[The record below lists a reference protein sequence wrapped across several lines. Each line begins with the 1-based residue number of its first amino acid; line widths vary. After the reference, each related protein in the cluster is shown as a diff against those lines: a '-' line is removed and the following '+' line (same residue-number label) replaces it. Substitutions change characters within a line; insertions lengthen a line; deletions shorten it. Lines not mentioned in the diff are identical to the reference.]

1 MILIFRMFLLYLILL
16 YSNRRA
22 GGANHSYVRSNRSFS
37 CTEVKS
43 FHSQTE
49 HEHKTRTGQEI
60 KGGLRIKADR
70 NSNRCIC
77 CLSWATLWQA
87 VTCAGQSP
95 VPHGD
100 TLNYQS
106 TDQTSRAPLLVPVS
120 TSQTWTCWSLLTL
133 LYIILIL
140 THWTEI
146 TFCLQT
152 VTGGVGFQPP
162 PVCTSRTWNIYSI
175 SGFH

>member
-1 MILIFRMFLLYLILL
+1 MLIFRMFLLYLILL

-22 GGANHSYVRSNRSFS
+22 ELTTAMFALTGALAALKWNHFTVR
-37 CTEVKS
+37 
-43 FHSQTE
+43 

-77 CLSWATLWQA
+77 CLS
-87 VTCAGQSP
+87 VTVS
-95 VPHGD
+95 D
-100 TLNYQS
+100 TLTGCNLCWTVSCPTWWYAELSEHRSNIQS
-106 TDQTSRAPLLVPVS
+106 TSACSCFYITDMNLLKFTHIIIHHTDPH
-120 TSQTWTCWSLLTL
+120 TL
-133 LYIILIL
+133 
-140 THWTEI
+140 TEI

-162 PVCTSRTWNIYSI
+162 PVCTSRTWNIYCI